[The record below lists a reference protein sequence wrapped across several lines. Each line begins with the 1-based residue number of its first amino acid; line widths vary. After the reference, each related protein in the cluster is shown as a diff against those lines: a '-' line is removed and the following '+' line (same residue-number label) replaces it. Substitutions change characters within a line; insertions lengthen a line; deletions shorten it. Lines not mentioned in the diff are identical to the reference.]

1 MAAPAMKQ
9 SSCGGPDRIRA
20 LPVTRCRTCR
30 PARLG
35 AMRPHASAVSRD
47 QPPHQRRQPPRP
59 STTAPLHVKS
69 GREEPAPPCPPPS
82 AAERSTTAVPGVGS
96 GRRGSRPTVFL
107 WLGGGVYS
115 GATHVSSPGGRVV
128 VDSIQS
134 PPFALSV
141 DLFGDSFSSLRP
153 YKSAAASET
162 PNGTWVRVYPI
173 SQ

>member
-1 MAAPAMKQ
+1 
-9 SSCGGPDRIRA
+9 
-20 LPVTRCRTCR
+20 
-30 PARLG
+30 
-35 AMRPHASAVSRD
+35 
-47 QPPHQRRQPPRP
+47 
-59 STTAPLHVKS
+59 
-69 GREEPAPPCPPPS
+69 
-82 AAERSTTAVPGVGS
+82 
-96 GRRGSRPTVFL
+96 
-107 WLGGGVYS
+107 VYS

-153 YKSAAASET
+153 YKSAASSET